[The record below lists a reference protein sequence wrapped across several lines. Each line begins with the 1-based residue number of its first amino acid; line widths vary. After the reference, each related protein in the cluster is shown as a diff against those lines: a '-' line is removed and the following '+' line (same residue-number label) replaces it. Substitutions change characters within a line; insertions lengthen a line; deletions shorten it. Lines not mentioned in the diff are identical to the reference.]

1 MFLFCQT
8 PQRIDDQIT
17 DEPGTPGDERSSA
30 LSPLEEDQEDQ
41 PQEDEQITPEN
52 FMNYFITACSKP
64 NQERGE
70 SQERSKGMFKSK
82 CLSELSW
89 RALLKKLFTDCE
101 EMFTITCKCDDR
113 KPKMTAQAVIKH
125 KCISRVGV
133 TAFFPSAHVDPG
145 ILTKGDKPQTVV
157 PALLE
162 VCEGDRTRVVVLE

>member
-1 MFLFCQT
+1 MFCKT

-64 NQERGE
+64 NQERGG

-89 RALLKKLFTDCE
+89 RGLLKKLFTDCE

-125 KCISRVGV
+125 MERNHQK
-133 TAFFPSAHVDPG
+133 
-145 ILTKGDKPQTVV
+145 KDKNGKNTFYNMDKLRI
-157 PALLE
+157 ALLSK
-162 VCEGDRTRVVVLE
+162 R